1 MEKNYDMPKLGD
13 QVEYLSPINQSIIAG
28 TVVEGFVVSWSDD
41 PEDIG
46 CFVPGER
53 YRIVPKKE
61 KTAIEIDFT
70 GKELISIGRQC
81 AKTNMTFSEFID
93 SALRKALK
101 NDI

>member
-13 QVEYLSPINQSIIAG
+13 RVEYLSPINQSIIAG

-46 CFVPGER
+46 CFIPGEQ
-53 YRIVPKKE
+53 YRILPKRE

-70 GKELISIGRQC
+70 GEELISIGRQC
-81 AKTNMTFSEFID
+81 AKMNMTFNEFID
-93 SALRKALK
+93 SAIRKY
-101 NDI
+101 IQ